1 MIDQRLSYILLSVI
15 VCMQCGQF
23 LLSHSCLTPLD
34 LPPPP
39 SNALR
44 IPNIIA
50 LHTFGLPVQGTLLPS
65 EFQKATRGIGI
76 GIDIFCNHPVAKSHQ
91 CQLYC
96 FVFLVRLTPPLQKK
110 KLLEL
115 LKQTCK

>member
-1 MIDQRLSYILLSVI
+1 MWSVSAFTLLPDPSR
-15 VCMQCGQF
+15 
-23 LLSHSCLTPLD
+23 
-34 LPPPP
+34 PPPP

-76 GIDIFCNHPVAKSHQ
+76 DIFFNHPVAKSHQ

-96 FVFLVRLTPPLQKK
+96 FVFLVRLTPPPPQKK
-110 KLLEL
+110 KNFGIIKTNL
-115 LKQTCK
+115 QIIYSAR